1 MTVASTDFFI
11 SPVALSLV
19 SSLKPSDSKNGIT
32 CLELFQLILQA
43 GPALTKPNK
52 SGSTIFM
59 NLERLLSSLYIST
72 TKLSSLSLALSRASW
87 SLTILAFHLSASRLT
102 PQNSKYAVGRIALF
116 STSRASF

>member
-52 SGSTIFM
+52 SGSTILM
-59 NLERLLSSLYIST
+59 NLERLFVT
-72 TKLSSLSLALSRASW
+72 
-87 SLTILAFHLSASRLT
+87 
-102 PQNSKYAVGRIALF
+102 
-116 STSRASF
+116 